1 MTEKLTLDTLNKL
14 DASHR
19 NELTMQLDADNRIV
33 YVSSNWE
40 EIAEQGQARQSLAE
54 AKVLNQPFSQYVADQ
69 ATRLYYENCLTL
81 CRLKKK
87 TLTRAYRCDS
97 PTHKRFME
105 MQLTPLENGWV
116 EMKHFLVRSEPFKFA
131 VNLHDVSHQQPNQSY
146 QFTRCSLCNR
156 LKDQASD
163 DWKTPESLG
172 ELGKQPLNV
181 IHTICP
187 QCQAESLQFR

>member
-40 EIAEQGQARQSLAE
+40 EVAEQGQAGQTLAE
-54 AKVLNQPFSQYVADQ
+54 AKVLNQPFSQFVADQ
-69 ATRLYYENCLTL
+69 ATRLYYETCLSL
-81 CRLKKK
+81 CRLKQQ
-87 TLTRAYRCDS
+87 TLIRAYRCDS

-105 MQLTPLENGWV
+105 LQLTPLENGWV

-131 VNLHDVSHQQPNQSY
+131 VNLHDVSHQQPNQPY

-156 LKDQASD
+156 LKGQTSD
-163 DWKTPESLG
+163 DWQPPEWLG
-172 ELGKQPLNV
+172 DIGDQPLNV
-181 IHTICP
+181 VHTICP
-187 QCQAESLQFR
+187 QCLAESL